1 MDSII
6 VRDLRVKAHVGVTE
20 EERSEAQL
28 LVISVEL
35 YTDLRRAGMSD
46 DLNDTVDYGR
56 VTAEIEELVTTTETS
71 LLESLAEKI
80 AGHIAAMPGT
90 NGVSVEI
97 AKDAP
102 PIAQEVGCVAV
113 RIERL

>member
-20 EERSEAQL
+20 QERSQAQL
-28 LVISVEL
+28 LVISVVL
-35 YTDLRRAGMSD
+35 YTDLRKAGMSD
-46 DLNDTVDYGR
+46 DLADTVDYGR
-56 VTAEIEELVTTTETS
+56 VTAEIEELVVSTETA

-80 AGHIAAMPGT
+80 AGHIAAMPGI

-102 PIAQEVGCVAV
+102 PIEQEVGCVAV

>member
-20 EERSEAQL
+20 QERSEAQL
-28 LVISVEL
+28 LVISVVL
-35 YTDLRRAGMSD
+35 YTDLRQAGMSD
-46 DLNDTVDYGR
+46 DLNHTVDYGR
-56 VTAEIEELVTTTETS
+56 VTAEIEELVTTTETA

-80 AGHIAAMPGT
+80 AAHIAEIPGT

-102 PIAQEVGCVAV
+102 PIDQEVGCVAV

>member
-20 EERSEAQL
+20 QERAEAQL

-35 YTDLRRAGMSD
+35 YTDLRKAGKSD
-46 DLNDTVDYGR
+46 ALADTVDYGR
-56 VTAEIEELVTTTETS
+56 VTGEIEALVTSSEAA

-80 AGHIAAMPGT
+80 AGHIAAMPGI

-102 PIAQEVGCVAV
+102 PLQQEVGCVAV

>member
-20 EERSEAQL
+20 EERAEPQL
-28 LVISVEL
+28 LLISMEL

-56 VTAEIEELVTTTETS
+56 VTAEIEDLVTSSETA
-71 LLESLAEKI
+71 LLESLGEKI
-80 AGHIAAMPGT
+80 AGHIAAMPGI
-90 NGVSVEI
+90 NGVTVEI

-102 PIAQEVGCVAV
+102 PVEQELGCVAV

>member
-20 EERSEAQL
+20 AERSQAQV
-28 LVISVEL
+28 LVISVVL
-35 YTDLRRAGMSD
+35 YTDLRQPGKSD

-56 VTAEIEELVTTTETS
+56 VTAEIEELVTSTEAS

-80 AGHIAAMPGT
+80 AGHIAAMRGI

-102 PIAQEVGCVAV
+102 PIEQEVGCVAV

>member
-20 EERSEAQL
+20 EERSNAQL

-35 YTDLRRAGMSD
+35 YTDLRQAGMSD

-56 VTAEIEELVTTTETS
+56 VTAEIEELVTSSETA

-80 AGHIAAMPGT
+80 AGHIAAMPGI

-102 PIAQEVGCVAV
+102 PIEQEVGCVAV

>member
-20 EERSEAQL
+20 DERAEPQL
-28 LVISVEL
+28 LLISMEL
-35 YTDLRRAGMSD
+35 YTDLRQAGMSD

-56 VTAEIEELVTTTETS
+56 VTADIEDLVTSSKTA

-80 AGHIAAMPGT
+80 AGHIAAIPGI
-90 NGVSVEI
+90 NGVTVQI
-97 AKDAP
+97 AKEAAP
-102 PIAQEVGCVAV
+102 IEQDVGSVAV

>member
-6 VRDLRVKAHVGVTE
+6 VRDLRVKAHIGVTE
-20 EERSEAQL
+20 QERSEAQL
-28 LVISVEL
+28 LVISVVL
-35 YTDLRRAGMSD
+35 YTDLRKAGMSD
-46 DLNDTVDYGR
+46 DLNDTVDYGQ
-56 VTAEIEELVTTTETS
+56 VTAEIENLVTSTQNA

-80 AGHIAAMPGT
+80 AGHIAAMPGI

-102 PIAQEVGCVAV
+102 PIEQEVGCVAV

>member
-20 EERSEAQL
+20 QERSQAQL
-28 LVISVEL
+28 LIVSVVL
-35 YTDLRRAGMSD
+35 YTDLRKAGKSD
-46 DLNDTVDYGR
+46 DLADTVDYGR
-56 VTAEIEELVTTTETS
+56 VTGEIEELVTTTEAA
-71 LLESLAEKI
+71 LLENLAEKI
-80 AGHIAAMPGT
+80 AGHIAAMPGI
-90 NGVSVEI
+90 NGVTVEI
-97 AKDAP
+97 GKDAP

>member
-6 VRDLRVKAHVGVTE
+6 VRDLRVKAHVGVTL

-28 LVISVEL
+28 LLISAEI
-35 YTDLRRAGMSD
+35 YTDLRQAGMSD
-46 DLNDTVDYGR
+46 DVADTVDYGR
-56 VTAEIEELVTTTETS
+56 LTAEIEELASSGEYA
-71 LLESLAEKI
+71 LLEALAEKI
-80 AGHIAAMPGT
+80 AGHIAAIPGV
-90 NGVSVEI
+90 NGVTVEI

-102 PIAQEVGCVAV
+102 PVEQELGCVAV

>member
-6 VRDLRVKAHVGVTE
+6 VRDLRVKGHVGVTE
-20 EERSEAQL
+20 EERAQAQL
-28 LVISVEL
+28 LIVSVVL
-35 YTDLRRAGMSD
+35 YTDLRKAGKSD
-46 DLNDTVDYGR
+46 DLADTVDYGR
-56 VTAEIEELVTTTETS
+56 VTQELEELITGTRAA

-80 AGHIAAMPGT
+80 AGHIAAMPGI

-102 PIAQEVGCVAV
+102 PIEQEVGCVAV

>member
-20 EERSEAQL
+20 EERSDAQL
-28 LVISVEL
+28 LVISLVL
-35 YTDLRRAGMSD
+35 YTDLRKAGMSD
-46 DLNDTVDYGR
+46 DLADTVDYGR
-56 VTAEIEELVTTTETS
+56 VTAEVEELVVSTQTA

-80 AGHIAAMPGT
+80 AGHIAAMPGI

-102 PIAQEVGCVAV
+102 PIEQDVGCVGV

>member
-20 EERSEAQL
+20 EERSNAQL

-56 VTAEIEELVTTTETS
+56 VTQEIEELVTSGETS

-80 AGHIAAMPGT
+80 AGHIAAMPGI

-102 PIAQEVGCVAV
+102 PIEQDVSCVGV

>member
-20 EERSEAQL
+20 QERSDAQL

-56 VTAEIEELVTTTETS
+56 VTAEIEELVTATETA

-102 PIAQEVGCVAV
+102 PIDQEVGCVAV

>member
-20 EERSEAQL
+20 QERAQAQV
-28 LVISVEL
+28 LVVSLVL
-35 YTDLRRAGMSD
+35 FTDLRKAGKSD
-46 DLNDTVDYGR
+46 DLVDTVDYGR
-56 VTAEIEELVTTTETS
+56 VTAEIEELVTTTEAA
-71 LLESLAEKI
+71 LLESLAEKV
-80 AGHIAAMPGT
+80 AGHIAAMPGI
-90 NGVSVEI
+90 NGVTVEI

-102 PIAQEVGCVAV
+102 PIEQEVGCVAV